1 MSADKEFR
9 KCIFTGIFALLGS
22 RFIRNLSFTGTPC
35 KLLLNTI
42 KRVPVDDRRMM
53 ICNQIHGSFAV
64 VFHNLFGNAVRCKCL
79 LQKCIAY
86 IFFVFQNALN
96 QRLIP
101 DFPACCGRQTLAFKS
116 IFYAC
121 ETVSVEE

>member
-9 KCIFTGIFALLGS
+9 QRIFTRVFALLGS
-22 RFIRNLSFTGTPC
+22 RFIADFSFGTAPC

-53 ICNQIHGSFAV
+53 ICHQIHRAFTV
-64 VFHNLFGNAVRCKCL
+64 VFHNLLVMQSDVNVFCKS
-79 LQKCIAY
+79 ASPTY
-86 IFFVFQNALN
+86 FSFFQNALN

-101 DFPACCGRQTLAFKS
+101 DFPAHCGWQFLVFKGLLN
-116 IFYAC
+116 AC

>member
-9 KCIFTGIFALLGS
+9 QRIFSVVFALLGS
-22 RFIRNLSFTGTPC
+22 RFIADFSFGTAPC

-42 KRVPVDDRRMM
+42 KRVPVDDRHMM
-53 ICNQIHGSFAV
+53 ICHQIHRPFTI
-64 VFHNLFGNAVRCKCL
+64 VFHNFFGDAVRCESL
-79 LQKCIAY
+79 LQERVAY

-101 DFPACCGRQTLAFKS
+101 DFPACCSRQTLAFKS

-121 ETVSVEE
+121 ETVSVEK

>member
-9 KCIFTGIFALLGS
+9 QCIFTGVFALLGS
-22 RFIRNLSFTGTPC
+22 CFIRNLSFTGTPC

-53 ICNQIHGSFAV
+53 ICHQIHGAFAI
-64 VFHNLFGNAVRCKCL
+64 VFHNFFGDAVRCEGL
-79 LQKCIAY
+79 LQESVAY

-101 DFPACCGRQTLAFKS
+101 DFPARCSRQ
-116 IFYAC
+116 IN
-121 ETVSVEE
+121 